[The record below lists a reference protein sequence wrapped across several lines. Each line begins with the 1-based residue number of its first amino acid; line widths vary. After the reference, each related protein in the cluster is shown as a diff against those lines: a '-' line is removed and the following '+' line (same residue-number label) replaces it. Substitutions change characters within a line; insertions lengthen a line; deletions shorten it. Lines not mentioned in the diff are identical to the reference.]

1 MKNHWI
7 EFYTG
12 IVTVKVTG
20 KGIERFINA
29 LTRNGLVIWNVK
41 RSGIHTIIFKMRLSD
56 VKELRKYRRT
66 FECKIRFLQRNGVP
80 FLLKRLFRNGGFLI
94 GALGFILVLMMLSNM
109 VWGIEIKGAKPATEH
124 QIRKELTAM
133 GIKVGKLQFYMEDVE
148 AIQRN
153 LTNKIEELT
162 WVGVEL
168 RGTTYHFEVVEKNQ
182 PKKVEKLTPRNLIAK
197 KKAIIVEM
205 FVEKGQP
212 RVKKFDHVAPG
223 QLLVSGLIG
232 KEDNPEVVSAEG
244 KILGET
250 WYRSEVNL
258 PLHSTF
264 YVFNGQEKRKHFIS
278 LGKVNI
284 PIWGFGK
291 TPYTEYEIERNARN
305 LRFLKWDIPVSYVHE
320 THRERE
326 KVEREYTKEQA
337 VENAKNLAREDIK
350 RHLSEDAIIK
360 GEIILHQAFQNGKV
374 KLSLHFQVIE
384 DITKAEP
391 IIKETENDRGN

>member
-12 IVTVKVTG
+12 IVTVKISG

-41 RSGIHTIIFKMRLSD
+41 RSGAHTIIFKMRLSD
-56 VKELRKYRRT
+56 VKELRKYRKP
-66 FECKIRFLQRNGVP
+66 FECKIRFLQRNGAP
-80 FLLKRLFRNGGFLI
+80 FLLKRLFRNGGFLV
-94 GALGFILVLMMLSNM
+94 GALGFIMVIMILSNM

-133 GIKVGKLQFYMEDVE
+133 GIKVGKLQFYMDDVE

-168 RGTTYHFEVVEKNQ
+168 KGTTYHFEVVEKNQ
-182 PKKVEKLTPRNLIAK
+182 PKKVVKLSPRNLVAK
-197 KKAIIVEM
+197 KEAIIVEL

-212 RVKKFDHVAPG
+212 RVKKFDHVVPG

-232 KEDNPEVVSAEG
+232 KEENPEIVSAEG

-250 WYRSEVNL
+250 WYKSEVKL
-258 PLHSTF
+258 PLNSTF
-264 YVFNGQEKRKHFIS
+264 YVFNGKEDRKHFIR
-278 LGKVNI
+278 LGKMTI
-284 PIWGFGK
+284 PVWGFGK
-291 TPYTEYEIERNARN
+291 TTFKEYEVERNEKK
-305 LRFLKWDIPVSYVHE
+305 LRFLKWEIPVSYVSE

-326 KVEREYTKEQA
+326 KVAREYTKEQA

-350 RHLSEDAIIK
+350 RLISEDAIIK
-360 GEIILHQAFQNGKV
+360 GEKILHQAFQDGKV

-384 DITKAEP
+384 DISKAEP